1 MQLHNLKITNFRTI
15 EEMSFNPGKIN
26 VITGPNG
33 AGKSSILE
41 AISFLLTGKAGTDVV
56 RKGAAFAEVSGT
68 VNGGDIARK
77 KGKEM
82 SIKMNGKLTT
92 QKSFQQW
99 VEDATGIT
107 ADTLRVATSSGML
120 ASMNSRELAEYL
132 INNNLIPVEIDMATL
147 KMLCAISE
155 KAETELNKYLPP
167 EPCTFTTDDVQ
178 QAYEA
183 FYAMRPALKKQI
195 AEMKAKASGAA
206 DATPM
211 RTMDEVDKDI
221 AKLSA
226 YGTEVAAYN
235 KLLAA
240 YQDAKRRR
248 EAAEKQ
254 IAEMEVQVKNAN
266 LSAPDAQ
273 ELEKLQAEAKVLMTE
288 QIGYYKQVIQTSTAN
303 LSMFKRTLENL
314 DKPVCPISEKLICT
328 TDKTGIKE
336 DLTVLV
342 KENEARIEETNR
354 LLNAANEKL
363 DAVNKRIDEFHK
375 QERAYMALQ
384 NTVMRIDAM
393 SRSLPVVPS
402 KPERPVEI
410 PDAENTMRKLKQER
424 DSIIA
429 KGIAAKAAEEI
440 PAIQEKLDICEELV
454 KLLSP
459 KGGLR
464 EQIIKAAFEPL
475 VEHCNE
481 RAAKLGRDFEIDLVA
496 NDGIVIMCKPAGT
509 TEFLP
514 LEAVSSGEQLLAM
527 MLILDAIESLSG
539 LGIMVL
545 DDLDKLDADALDA
558 LFSLLG
564 ELDFAD
570 SYDHIFVA
578 MVNHEDALR
587 VIENHK
593 ESINNHIAF

>member
-15 EEMSFNPGKIN
+15 EEMSFNPGKFN

-41 AISFLLTGKAGTDVV
+41 AISFLLTGKAGADIV

-82 SIKMNGKLTT
+82 SVKMNGKLTT

-132 INNNLIPVEIDMATL
+132 INNNLIPVEIDMTTL
-147 KMLCAISE
+147 KMLCTISE

-178 QAYEA
+178 QAYES

-226 YGTEVAAYN
+226 YGTEVATYN
-235 KLLAA
+235 KLLTA

-266 LSAPDAQ
+266 LSAPDVQ
-273 ELEKLQAEAKVLMTE
+273 ELEKLQAEAKALMTE

-303 LSMFKRTLENL
+303 LSMFKRTLESL

-342 KENEARIEETNR
+342 KENEARIEETNQH
-354 LLNAANEKL
+354 LNAANEKL

-375 QERAYMALQ
+375 QERAYMVLQ

-393 SRSLPVVPS
+393 SKSLPIVPS
-402 KPERPVEI
+402 KPERPEEI

-424 DSIIA
+424 ESIIV
-429 KGIAAKAAEEI
+429 KEIATKAAEEI
-440 PAIQEKLDICEELV
+440 PAIQEKLAICEELV

-481 RAAKLGRDFEIDLVA
+481 RAARLGRNFEIDLVA
-496 NDGIVIMCKPAGT
+496 NDGIVIMCKPAGA

-514 LEAVSSGEQLLAM
+514 LEAASSGEQLLAM
-527 MLILDAIESLSG
+527 LLILDAIESLSG
-539 LGIMVL
+539 LGIMIL

-558 LFSLLG
+558 LFSLLS

-587 VIENHK
+587 VIESHK
-593 ESINNHIAF
+593 EHIDNHIAF

>member
-41 AISFLLTGKAGTDVV
+41 AISFLLTGKAGADVV

-147 KMLCAISE
+147 KMLCTISE

-183 FYAMRPALKKQI
+183 FYAMRPTLKKQI

-314 DKPVCPISEKLICT
+314 DKPICPISEKLICT

-375 QERAYMALQ
+375 QERAYMTLQ

-593 ESINNHIAF
+593 ESIDNHIAF